1 MRATTGSQC
10 ASVRPIYINRDPIAP
25 PARNPP
31 TLFFRRNIITA
42 TGGARMTAKLL
53 TPGIDHVGL
62 TVLDLNLTRDFF
74 AQLSS
79 CRSGMRP
86 GLSVKFDELEA

>member
-1 MRATTGSQC
+1 
-10 ASVRPIYINRDPIAP
+10 
-25 PARNPP
+25 
-31 TLFFRRNIITA
+31 
-42 TGGARMTAKLL
+42 MTAKLL